1 MYILFECSECN
12 KLVAYPERFAD
23 GHSCDC
29 GGHLLARN
37 KGDRRYLTKTYPD
50 FISFRDRQKK
60 PPIGVMPRWAHELQR
75 IEDLGEAIQR
85 YAKANIHI
93 PFEWINEYNE
103 RVKKLSDD

>member
-37 KGDRRYLTKTYPD
+37 KGDRRYLTKTYP
-50 FISFRDRQKK
+50 
-60 PPIGVMPRWAHELQR
+60 
-75 IEDLGEAIQR
+75 
-85 YAKANIHI
+85 
-93 PFEWINEYNE
+93 
-103 RVKKLSDD
+103 